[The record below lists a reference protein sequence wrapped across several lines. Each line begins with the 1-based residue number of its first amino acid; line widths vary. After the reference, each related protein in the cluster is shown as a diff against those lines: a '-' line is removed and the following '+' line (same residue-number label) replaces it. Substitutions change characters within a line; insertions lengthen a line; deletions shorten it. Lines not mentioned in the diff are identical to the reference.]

1 MLLRKKRL
9 TAEAKK
15 EGHDLAGL
23 QPPGGAGGGG
33 AGGARGVTHTMLNAD
48 GCAGFFGGETHNE
61 LCIDYSRFKR
71 YQDCKFYGMLLC
83 SG

>member
-15 EGHDLAGL
+15 EVHALVGL

-33 AGGARGVTHTMLNAD
+33 TGGARGITHTMLGAD
-48 GCAGFFGGETHNE
+48 GCAGFLGGKTHSE
-61 LCIDYSRFKR
+61 L
-71 YQDCKFYGMLLC
+71 
-83 SG
+83 